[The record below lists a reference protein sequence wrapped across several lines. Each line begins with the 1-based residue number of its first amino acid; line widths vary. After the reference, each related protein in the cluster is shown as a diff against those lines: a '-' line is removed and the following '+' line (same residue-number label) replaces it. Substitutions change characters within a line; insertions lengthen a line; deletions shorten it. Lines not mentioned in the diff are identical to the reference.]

1 MVRTLQVERRQLIE
15 RLDAS
20 ASLPITLIIA
30 PAGYG
35 KSVALRQYI
44 RTLRERCVR
53 FALRPEHTTLLSFL
67 RGFAEALG
75 ENAPHAI
82 DSLADAYERNQSSD
96 KRDLDLAQWLNAH
109 LELFTGVIAIDDLH
123 VADGD
128 PEVASLLTALIEYS
142 NERVRWIIASR
153 STAGLP
159 VGSWLAYRDAELP
172 VDEREL
178 RFSLEEA
185 AQAARDLGLTIGD
198 DELKDLLDL
207 TEGWPAA
214 LAFAL
219 RTSTRSADLRN
230 VSAVTREMM
239 YRFLAEQVCVS
250 LDEEERALLE
260 VAVALPSIE
269 VDVLERAG
277 FDRALP
283 IVERLRERTAFIYEE
298 SRGVYQC
305 HDLFREFLRHQS
317 ALGGK
322 RAQQQVHERA
332 ARALEASGDVEHAIA
347 GYAAAA
353 SSSDVL
359 RLLEGH
365 GFSLLERARSDVVT
379 RGVEALDDVTRRS
392 NSSALALQGALES
405 VSGKFTRAE
414 SLLRRALSQA
424 DDNRDI
430 IANASLRLAA
440 LMANQGR
447 DVSEVLGDLANDT
460 EQTSDYRAE
469 AFSLVAG
476 QRAASGDLATASRA
490 ASLAEASLADVD
502 SEVVRAKV
510 LHRIGIAYHHLRIA
524 PKAFEA
530 LMQSAELADSLHL
543 FGLSSRV
550 KAVLSN
556 LLLHEKDDVEQQLAY
571 AESAATAA
579 TKAGDTFALQTAL
592 IQMLS
597 AQMRR
602 GHVEKSIA
610 IEQRLGSA
618 RTTELAGKY
627 LPIFRSSRLAWE
639 GRFREAHKLLSTCW
653 KQMNHSFDRLYCGAE
668 YALFL
673 AVDGKHD
680 EAASLAKEIIEGLKL
695 SDDATGLFRV
705 RAIAIAR
712 AFCALAE
719 TINGRASFAD
729 RILRQL
735 HPSKDEVIRAVAEAA
750 GSIVSR
756 IRGGGS
762 TGSERVRESLER
774 LRALDYADVAQLL
787 AAVDLTAGRAAME
800 RLPANGLTRSE
811 MEVLKML
818 EEGLTPKQIAE
829 KTSRSLSTVR
839 VHVANTIAKLGC
851 HGHAEAIRTARRL
864 RLLG

>member
-1 MVRTLQVERRQLIE
+1 MCF
-15 RLDAS
+15 S
-20 ASLPITLIIA
+20 
-30 PAGYG
+30 
-35 KSVALRQYI
+35 
-44 RTLRERCVR
+44 
-53 FALRPEHTTLLSFL
+53 LRPEHTTLLSFL
-67 RGFAEALG
+67 RGFTEALG
-75 ENAPHAI
+75 ENAPHTI
-82 DSLADAYERNQSSD
+82 DSLAGAYERNQSSP
-96 KRDLDLAQWLNAH
+96 KRDLDLAQWLDAH

-128 PEVASLLTALIEYS
+128 PQVAGFLTALIERS
-142 NERVRWIIASR
+142 KERVRWIIASR

-172 VDEREL
+172 VDEHEL
-178 RFSLEEA
+178 RFSLAEV
-185 AQAARDLGLTIGD
+185 AQAARDLDLTIRD

-214 LAFAL
+214 LTFAL

-230 VSAVTREMM
+230 VSAVTREMI
-239 YRFLAEQVCVS
+239 YRFLAEQVYGS
-250 LDEEERALLE
+250 LDDGERALLE
-260 VAVALPSIE
+260 VAVALPSID

-305 HDLFREFLRHQS
+305 HELFREFLRHQS
-317 ALGGK
+317 ALAGK
-322 RAQQQVHERA
+322 RAQQRVHERA

-365 GFSLLERARSDVVT
+365 GFNLLERARSDVVT
-379 RGVEALDDVTRRS
+379 RGVEALDDVTRRN

-424 DDNRDI
+424 DGNRDL

-447 DVSEVLGDLANDT
+447 DVSEVLSDLANDT
-460 EQTSDYRAE
+460 EQTSAYRAE
-469 AFSLVAG
+469 AISLVAG
-476 QRAASGDLATASRA
+476 QRATSGDLATASHA
-490 ASLAEASLADVD
+490 ASLAEAWLAEVE
-502 SEVVRAKV
+502 SEIVRAKV
-510 LHRIGIAYHHLRIA
+510 LHHIGIAYHHLNMA
-524 PKAFEA
+524 PRAFDA

-556 LLLHEKDDVEQQLAY
+556 LLLHERDDVEQQLAY
-571 AESAATAA
+571 AESAAMAA
-579 TKAGDTFALQTAL
+579 TKAGDAFALQTAL

-618 RTTELAGKY
+618 RATELTAKY

-639 GRFREAHKLLSTCW
+639 GRFREAHRLLATCW
-653 KQMNHSFDRLYCGAE
+653 KQMTYSFDRLYCGAE

-680 EAASLAKEIIEGLKL
+680 DAAGLASEIIEGLKL

-705 RAIAIAR
+705 RAIAITR
-712 AFCALAE
+712 AFCALTE
-719 TINGRASFAD
+719 TIIGRAAFAD

-735 HPSKDEVIRAVAEAA
+735 HSGKDEVIRAVAEAA
-750 GSIVSR
+750 GSIVIR

-762 TGSERVRESLER
+762 TGSERVRECTER
-774 LRALDYADVAQLL
+774 LRTLDYADVAQLL
-787 AAVDLTAGRAAME
+787 AAVDLTAGRAAMD

-811 MEVLKML
+811 MEILGML

-829 KTSRSLSTVR
+829 KTSRSVNTVR

>member
-1 MVRTLQVERRQLIE
+1 
-15 RLDAS
+15 
-20 ASLPITLIIA
+20 
-30 PAGYG
+30 
-35 KSVALRQYI
+35 
-44 RTLRERCVR
+44 
-53 FALRPEHTTLLSFL
+53 
-67 RGFAEALG
+67 
-75 ENAPHAI
+75 
-82 DSLADAYERNQSSD
+82 
-96 KRDLDLAQWLNAH
+96 
-109 LELFTGVIAIDDLH
+109 
-123 VADGD
+123 
-128 PEVASLLTALIEYS
+128 
-142 NERVRWIIASR
+142 
-153 STAGLP
+153 
-159 VGSWLAYRDAELP
+159 
-172 VDEREL
+172 
-178 RFSLEEA
+178 
-185 AQAARDLGLTIGD
+185 
-198 DELKDLLDL
+198 
-207 TEGWPAA
+207 
-214 LAFAL
+214 
-219 RTSTRSADLRN
+219 
-230 VSAVTREMM
+230 
-239 YRFLAEQVCVS
+239 
-250 LDEEERALLE
+250 
-260 VAVALPSIE
+260 
-269 VDVLERAG
+269 
-277 FDRALP
+277 
-283 IVERLRERTAFIYEE
+283 
-298 SRGVYQC
+298 
-305 HDLFREFLRHQS
+305 
-317 ALGGK
+317 
-322 RAQQQVHERA
+322 
-332 ARALEASGDVEHAIA
+332 
-347 GYAAAA
+347 
-353 SSSDVL
+353 
-359 RLLEGH
+359 
-365 GFSLLERARSDVVT
+365 
-379 RGVEALDDVTRRS
+379 
-392 NSSALALQGALES
+392 
-405 VSGKFTRAE
+405 
-414 SLLRRALSQA
+414 
-424 DDNRDI
+424 
-430 IANASLRLAA
+430 
-440 LMANQGR
+440 
-447 DVSEVLGDLANDT
+447 VSEVLGDLANDT

>member
-20 ASLPITLIIA
+20 ANLPITLVIA

-44 RTLRERCVR
+44 RTLRQPCVR

-67 RGFAEALG
+67 RGLTEALG
-75 ENAPHAI
+75 EHAPHAV
-82 DSLADAYERNQSSD
+82 DTLAGAYERNQSSD
-96 KRDLDLAQWLNAH
+96 KRDLDLAHWLNAH
-109 LELFTGVIAIDDLH
+109 LESFAGVIAIDDLH

-128 PEVASLLTALIEYS
+128 SEVAGLLTALIECS
-142 NERVRWIIASR
+142 KERVRWIIASR

-178 RFSLEEA
+178 RFSLEEV
-185 AQAARDLGLTIGD
+185 AQAARDLGLTIRD
-198 DELKDLLDL
+198 DELQDLLDL

-214 LAFAL
+214 LTFAL

-230 VSAVTREMM
+230 VSAVTREMI
-239 YRFLAEQVCVS
+239 YRFLAEQVYVA
-250 LDEEERALLE
+250 LDDGERALLE
-260 VAVALPSIE
+260 VAVALPSIQVE
-269 VDVLERAG
+269 VLERAG

-317 ALGGK
+317 ALAGK
-322 RAQQQVHERA
+322 RAQQHVQGRA
-332 ARALEASGDVEHAIA
+332 ARALEATGDMEHAIA
-347 GYAAAA
+347 AYAAAA

-365 GFSLLERARSDVVT
+365 GFNLLERARSDVVM
-379 RGVEALDDVTRRS
+379 RGLEALDDVTRRS
-392 NSSALALQGALES
+392 NSTALALQGALES
-405 VSGKFTRAE
+405 VAGKFSRAE
-414 SLLRRALSQA
+414 SLLGRALSEA
-424 DDNRDI
+424 NGNRDL

-440 LMANQGR
+440 LMANQAR
-447 DVSEVLGDLANDT
+447 NVSEVLSDLAEDA
-460 EQTSDYRAE
+460 EQTSAYRAE
-469 AFSLVAG
+469 ALSLIAG
-476 QRAASGDLATASRA
+476 QRATSGDLATASPA
-490 ASLAEASLADVD
+490 ASQAERLLAEVD

-510 LHRIGIAYHHLRIA
+510 LHRIGIAYHHLGMAAR
-524 PKAFEA
+524 AFEA
-530 LMQSAELADSLHL
+530 LTQSAELADSLHL

-556 LLLHEKDDVEQQLAY
+556 LVLHERDDVEQQLAY

-592 IQMLS
+592 LQMLS

-618 RTTELAGKY
+618 RATELAGKY

-639 GRFREAHKLLSTCW
+639 GRFREAHRLLATCW
-653 KQMNHSFDRLYCGAE
+653 KQMTFSVDRLYCGAE

-680 EAASLAKEIIEGLKL
+680 DAAGLTREIIEGLKL
-695 SDDATGLFRV
+695 SDAATGLFRV
-705 RAIAIAR
+705 RALAITR
-712 AFCALAE
+712 AFCALTE

-735 HPSKDEVIRAVAEAA
+735 QSSKDEVIRAVSDAA
-750 GSIVSR
+750 ASIVTR

-762 TGSERVRESLER
+762 TGSERVRECTER

-787 AAVDLTAGRAAME
+787 AAVDAAAGRAAME
-800 RLPANGLTRSE
+800 RLPMNGLTRSE
-811 MEVLKML
+811 MEILRML

-829 KTSRSLSTVR
+829 KTSRSLNTVR

>member
-96 KRDLDLAQWLNAH
+96 KRDLDLARWLNAH

-178 RFSLEEA
+178 RFNLEEA

-230 VSAVTREMM
+230 VSAVTREMI
-239 YRFLAEQVCVS
+239 YRFLAEQVYVS

-332 ARALEASGDVEHAIA
+332 ARALEATGDVEHAIA
-347 GYAAAA
+347 AYAAAA

-556 LLLHEKDDVEQQLAY
+556 LLLHERDDVEQQLAY

-680 EAASLAKEIIEGLKL
+680 EAASLAREIIEGLKL

-712 AFCALAE
+712 AFCALTE

-762 TGSERVRESLER
+762 TGSERVRDSLER

-829 KTSRSLSTVR
+829 KTSRSVRTVR

>member
-1 MVRTLQVERRQLIE
+1 MVRTLHVERRQLIE

-20 ASLPITLIIA
+20 ASLPITLMIA

-44 RTLRERCVR
+44 RRLRERCVC

-82 DSLADAYERNQSSD
+82 DSLAEAYEQNQSSD
-96 KRDLDLAQWLNAH
+96 KRDIDLAQWLSAH
-109 LELFTGVIAIDDLH
+109 LELFSGVIAIDDLH

-128 PEVASLLTALIEYS
+128 PEVASFLTALIEHS
-142 NERVRWIIASR
+142 KARVRWIIASR

-172 VDEREL
+172 VDEHEL
-178 RFSLEEA
+178 RFSLAEV
-185 AQAARDLGLTIGD
+185 AQAARDLDLTVRD
-198 DELKDLLDL
+198 DELKELLDL

-214 LAFAL
+214 LTFAL

-230 VSAVTREMM
+230 VSAVTREMI
-239 YRFLAEQVCVS
+239 YRFLAEQVYVS
-250 LDEEERALLE
+250 LDDGERALLE

-305 HDLFREFLRHQS
+305 HELFREFLRHQS
-317 ALGGK
+317 ALAGK

-332 ARALEASGDVEHAIA
+332 ARALEATGDVEHAIG

-353 SSSDVL
+353 LSSDVL
-359 RLLEGH
+359 RLLESH
-365 GFSLLERARSDVVT
+365 GFNLLERARSDVVT
-379 RGVEALDDVTRRS
+379 RGVEALDDLRRRN
-392 NSSALALQGALES
+392 NSTALALQGVLES

-424 DDNRDI
+424 DGNRDL

-447 DVSEVLGDLANDT
+447 DVSEALGALANDP
-460 EQTSDYRAE
+460 EQSSAYRAE
-469 AFSLVAG
+469 AISLVAG
-476 QRAASGDLATASRA
+476 QRATRGDLATASEA
-490 ASLAEASLADVD
+490 ASLAEALLAEVE
-502 SEVVRAKV
+502 SEIVRAKV
-510 LHRIGIAYHHLRIA
+510 LHHIGIAYHHFGMA
-524 PKAFEA
+524 PRAFEA
-530 LMQSAELADSLHL
+530 LMQSAELADGLHL

-556 LLLHEKDDVEQQLAY
+556 LLLHERDDVEQQLAY

-579 TKAGDTFALQTAL
+579 TKAGDAFALQTAL

-618 RTTELAGKY
+618 RATELTAKY

-639 GRFREAHKLLSTCW
+639 GRFGEAHRLLATGW
-653 KQMNHSFDRLYCGAE
+653 KQMTHSFDRLYCGAE

-680 EAASLAKEIIEGLKL
+680 HAAALAREIVEGLKL
-695 SDDATGLFRV
+695 SDDATGLFAV
-705 RAIAIAR
+705 RAIAITR
-712 AFCALAE
+712 AFCALTE
-719 TINGRASFAD
+719 TIIGRAAFAD

-735 HPSKDEVIRAVAEAA
+735 HSSKDEVIRAVAEAA
-750 GSIVSR
+750 GSIASR
-756 IRGGGS
+756 IRRGGS
-762 TGSERVRESLER
+762 TGSERVRECTER
-774 LRALDYADVAQLL
+774 LRVLDYADVAQLL
-787 AAVDLTAGRAAME
+787 AAVDLTAGRAAMD

-811 MEVLKML
+811 MEILRML

-829 KTSRSLSTVR
+829 KTARSLNTVR

>member
-20 ASLPITLIIA
+20 ASLPITLMIA

-44 RTLRERCVR
+44 RRRHERCVC
-53 FALRPEHTTLLSFL
+53 FSLRPEHTTLLSFL
-67 RGFAEALG
+67 RGFTEALG
-75 ENAPHAI
+75 ENAPHTI
-82 DSLADAYERNQSSD
+82 DSLAGAYERNQSSP
-96 KRDLDLAQWLNAH
+96 KRDLDLAQWLDAH

-128 PEVASLLTALIEYS
+128 PQVAGFLTALIERS
-142 NERVRWIIASR
+142 KERVRWIIASR

-172 VDEREL
+172 VDEHEL
-178 RFSLEEA
+178 RFSLAEV
-185 AQAARDLGLTIGD
+185 AQAARDLDLTIRD

-214 LAFAL
+214 LTFAL

-230 VSAVTREMM
+230 VSAVTREMI
-239 YRFLAEQVCVS
+239 YRFLAEQVYGS
-250 LDEEERALLE
+250 LDDGERALLE
-260 VAVALPSIE
+260 VAVALPSID

-305 HDLFREFLRHQS
+305 HELFREFLRHQS
-317 ALGGK
+317 ALAGK
-322 RAQQQVHERA
+322 RAQQRVHERA

-365 GFSLLERARSDVVT
+365 GFNLLERARSDVVT
-379 RGVEALDDVTRRS
+379 RGVEALDDVTRRN

-424 DDNRDI
+424 DGNRDL

-447 DVSEVLGDLANDT
+447 DVSEVLSDLANDT
-460 EQTSDYRAE
+460 EQTSAYRAE
-469 AFSLVAG
+469 AISLVAG
-476 QRAASGDLATASRA
+476 QRATSGDLATASHA
-490 ASLAEASLADVD
+490 ASLAEAWLAEVE
-502 SEVVRAKV
+502 SEIVRAKV
-510 LHRIGIAYHHLRIA
+510 LHHIGIAYHHLNMA
-524 PKAFEA
+524 PRAFDA

-556 LLLHEKDDVEQQLAY
+556 LLLHERDDVEQQLAY
-571 AESAATAA
+571 AESAAMAA
-579 TKAGDTFALQTAL
+579 TKAGDAFALQTAL

-618 RTTELAGKY
+618 RATELTAKY

-639 GRFREAHKLLSTCW
+639 GRFREAHRLLATCW
-653 KQMNHSFDRLYCGAE
+653 KQMTYSFDRLYCGAE

-680 EAASLAKEIIEGLKL
+680 DAAGLASEIIEGLKL

-705 RAIAIAR
+705 RAIAITR
-712 AFCALAE
+712 AFCALTE
-719 TINGRASFAD
+719 TIIGRAAFAD

-735 HPSKDEVIRAVAEAA
+735 HSGKDEVIRAVAEAA
-750 GSIVSR
+750 GSIVTR

-762 TGSERVRESLER
+762 TGSERVRECTER
-774 LRALDYADVAQLL
+774 LRTLDYADVAQLL
-787 AAVDLTAGRAAME
+787 AAVDLTAGRAAMD

-811 MEVLKML
+811 MEILGML

-829 KTSRSLSTVR
+829 KTSRSVNTVR

>member
-230 VSAVTREMM
+230 VSAVTREMI
-239 YRFLAEQVCVS
+239 YRFLAEQVYVS

-332 ARALEASGDVEHAIA
+332 ARALEATGDVEHAIA

-414 SLLRRALSQA
+414 SLLRRALSHA

-556 LLLHEKDDVEQQLAY
+556 LLLHERDDVEQQLAY

>member
-1 MVRTLQVERRQLIE
+1 MCF
-15 RLDAS
+15 S
-20 ASLPITLIIA
+20 
-30 PAGYG
+30 
-35 KSVALRQYI
+35 
-44 RTLRERCVR
+44 
-53 FALRPEHTTLLSFL
+53 LRPEHTTLLSFL
-67 RGFAEALG
+67 RGFTEALG
-75 ENAPHAI
+75 ENAPHTI
-82 DSLADAYERNQSSD
+82 DSLAGAYERNQSSP
-96 KRDLDLAQWLNAH
+96 KRDLDLAQWLDAH

-128 PEVASLLTALIEYS
+128 PQVAGFLTALIERS
-142 NERVRWIIASR
+142 KERVRWIIASR

-172 VDEREL
+172 VNEHEL
-178 RFSLEEA
+178 RFSLAEV
-185 AQAARDLGLTIGD
+185 AQAARDLDLTIRD

-214 LAFAL
+214 LTFAL

-230 VSAVTREMM
+230 VSAVTREMI
-239 YRFLAEQVCVS
+239 YRFLAEQVYGS
-250 LDEEERALLE
+250 LDDGERALLE
-260 VAVALPSIE
+260 VAVALPSID

-305 HDLFREFLRHQS
+305 HELFREFLRHQS
-317 ALGGK
+317 ALAGK
-322 RAQQQVHERA
+322 RAQQRVHERA

-365 GFSLLERARSDVVT
+365 GFNLLERARSDVVT
-379 RGVEALDDVTRRS
+379 RGVEALDDVTRRN

-424 DDNRDI
+424 DGNRDL

-447 DVSEVLGDLANDT
+447 DVSEVLSDLANDT
-460 EQTSDYRAE
+460 EQTSAYRAE
-469 AFSLVAG
+469 AISLVAG
-476 QRAASGDLATASRA
+476 QRATSGDLATASHA
-490 ASLAEASLADVD
+490 ASLAEAWLAEVE
-502 SEVVRAKV
+502 SEIVRAKV
-510 LHRIGIAYHHLRIA
+510 LHHIGIAYHHLNMA
-524 PKAFEA
+524 PRAFDA

-556 LLLHEKDDVEQQLAY
+556 LLLHERDDVEQQLAY
-571 AESAATAA
+571 AESAAMAA
-579 TKAGDTFALQTAL
+579 TKAGDAFALQTAL

-618 RTTELAGKY
+618 RATELTAKY

-639 GRFREAHKLLSTCW
+639 GRFREAHRLLATCW
-653 KQMNHSFDRLYCGAE
+653 KQMTYSFDRLYCGAE

-680 EAASLAKEIIEGLKL
+680 DAAGLASEIIEGLKL

-705 RAIAIAR
+705 RAIAITR
-712 AFCALAE
+712 AFCALTE
-719 TINGRASFAD
+719 TIIGRAAFAD

-735 HPSKDEVIRAVAEAA
+735 HSGKDEVIRAVAEAA
-750 GSIVSR
+750 GSIVIR

-762 TGSERVRESLER
+762 TGSERVRECTER
-774 LRALDYADVAQLL
+774 LRTLDYADVAQLL
-787 AAVDLTAGRAAME
+787 AAVDLTAGRAAMD

-811 MEVLKML
+811 MEILGML

-829 KTSRSLSTVR
+829 KTSRSVNTVR

>member
-1 MVRTLQVERRQLIE
+1 MCF
-15 RLDAS
+15 S
-20 ASLPITLIIA
+20 
-30 PAGYG
+30 
-35 KSVALRQYI
+35 
-44 RTLRERCVR
+44 
-53 FALRPEHTTLLSFL
+53 LRPEHTTLLSFL
-67 RGFAEALG
+67 RGFTEALG
-75 ENAPHAI
+75 ENAPHTI
-82 DSLADAYERNQSSD
+82 DSLAGAYERNQSSP
-96 KRDLDLAQWLNAH
+96 KRDLDLAQWLDAH

-128 PEVASLLTALIEYS
+128 PQVAGFLTALIERS
-142 NERVRWIIASR
+142 KERVRWIIASR

-172 VDEREL
+172 VDEHEL
-178 RFSLEEA
+178 RFSLAEV
-185 AQAARDLGLTIGD
+185 AQAARDLDLTIRD

-214 LAFAL
+214 LTFAL

-230 VSAVTREMM
+230 VSAVTREMI
-239 YRFLAEQVCVS
+239 YRFLAEQVYGS
-250 LDEEERALLE
+250 LDDGERALLE
-260 VAVALPSIE
+260 VAVALPSID

-305 HDLFREFLRHQS
+305 HELFREFLRHQS
-317 ALGGK
+317 ALAGK
-322 RAQQQVHERA
+322 RAQQRVHERA

-365 GFSLLERARSDVVT
+365 GFNLLERARSDVVT
-379 RGVEALDDVTRRS
+379 RGVEALDDVTRRN

-424 DDNRDI
+424 DGNRDL

-447 DVSEVLGDLANDT
+447 DVSEVLSDLANDT
-460 EQTSDYRAE
+460 EQTSAYRAE
-469 AFSLVAG
+469 AISLVAG
-476 QRAASGDLATASRA
+476 QRATSGDLATASHA
-490 ASLAEASLADVD
+490 ASLAEAWLAEVE
-502 SEVVRAKV
+502 SEIVRAKV
-510 LHRIGIAYHHLRIA
+510 LHHIGIAYHHLNMA
-524 PKAFEA
+524 PRAFDA

-556 LLLHEKDDVEQQLAY
+556 LLLHERDDVEQQLAY
-571 AESAATAA
+571 AESAAMAA
-579 TKAGDTFALQTAL
+579 TKAGDAFALQTAL

-618 RTTELAGKY
+618 RATELTAKY

-639 GRFREAHKLLSTCW
+639 GRFREAHRLLATCW
-653 KQMNHSFDRLYCGAE
+653 KQMTYSFDRLYCGAE

-680 EAASLAKEIIEGLKL
+680 DAAGLASEIIEGLKL

-705 RAIAIAR
+705 RAIAITR
-712 AFCALAE
+712 AFCALTE
-719 TINGRASFAD
+719 TIIGRAAFAD

-735 HPSKDEVIRAVAEAA
+735 HSGKDEVIRAVAEAA
-750 GSIVSR
+750 GSIVIRISR
-756 IRGGGS
+756 GRFHG
-762 TGSERVRESLER
+762 
-774 LRALDYADVAQLL
+774 LRASSRVHGASSN
-787 AAVDLTAGRAAME
+787 AGLRGRRAAACC
-800 RLPANGLTRSE
+800 RGFDS
-811 MEVLKML
+811 
-818 EEGLTPKQIAE
+818 G
-829 KTSRSLSTVR
+829 TSRDGSAPGQWPNAV
-839 VHVANTIAKLGC
+839 
-851 HGHAEAIRTARRL
+851 
-864 RLLG
+864 

>member
-1 MVRTLQVERRQLIE
+1 MCF
-15 RLDAS
+15 S
-20 ASLPITLIIA
+20 
-30 PAGYG
+30 
-35 KSVALRQYI
+35 
-44 RTLRERCVR
+44 
-53 FALRPEHTTLLSFL
+53 LRPEHTTLLSFL
-67 RGFAEALG
+67 RGFTEALG
-75 ENAPHAI
+75 ESAPHAI
-82 DSLADAYERNQSSD
+82 DSLAGAYERNQSSP
-96 KRDLDLAQWLNAH
+96 KRDLDLAQWLDAH

-128 PEVASLLTALIEYS
+128 PQVAGFLTALIERS
-142 NERVRWIIASR
+142 KERVRWIIASR

-172 VDEREL
+172 VDEHEL
-178 RFSLEEA
+178 RFSLAEV
-185 AQAARDLGLTIGD
+185 AQAARDLDVTIRD

-214 LAFAL
+214 LTFAL

-230 VSAVTREMM
+230 VSAVTREMI
-239 YRFLAEQVCVS
+239 YRFLAEQVYVS
-250 LDEEERALLE
+250 LDDGERALLE
-260 VAVALPSIE
+260 VAVALPSID

-305 HDLFREFLRHQS
+305 HELFREFLRHQS
-317 ALGGK
+317 ALAGK
-322 RAQQQVHERA
+322 RAQQRVHERA
-332 ARALEASGDVEHAIA
+332 GRALEASGDVEHAIA

-365 GFSLLERARSDVVT
+365 GFNLLERARSDVVT
-379 RGVEALDDVTRRS
+379 RGVEALDDVTRRN

-414 SLLRRALSQA
+414 SLLRRALSHA
-424 DDNRDI
+424 DGNRDL

-447 DVSEVLGDLANDT
+447 DVSEVLSDLANDT
-460 EQTSDYRAE
+460 EQTSAYRAE
-469 AFSLVAG
+469 AISLVAG
-476 QRAASGDLATASRA
+476 QRATSGDLATASHA
-490 ASLAEASLADVD
+490 ASLAEALLAEVE
-502 SEVVRAKV
+502 SEIVRAKV
-510 LHRIGIAYHHLRIA
+510 LHHIGIAYHHLGMA
-524 PKAFEA
+524 PRAFEA
-530 LMQSAELADSLHL
+530 LMQSAELADNLHL

-556 LLLHEKDDVEQQLAY
+556 LLLHERDDVEQQLAY

-579 TKAGDTFALQTAL
+579 TKAGDAFALQTAL

-618 RTTELAGKY
+618 RATELTAKY

-639 GRFREAHKLLSTCW
+639 GRFREAHRLLATCW
-653 KQMNHSFDRLYCGAE
+653 KQMTYSFDRLYCGAE

-680 EAASLAKEIIEGLKL
+680 DAAGLAREIIEGLKL

-705 RAIAIAR
+705 RAIAITR
-712 AFCALAE
+712 AFCALTE
-719 TINGRASFAD
+719 TMIGRAAFAD

-735 HPSKDEVIRAVAEAA
+735 HSGKDEVIHAVAEAA
-750 GSIVSR
+750 GSIVTRNSR
-756 IRGGGS
+756 GRFHG
-762 TGSERVRESLER
+762 
-774 LRALDYADVAQLL
+774 LRASSRVHGASSSAGLRGRRA
-787 AAVDLTAGRAAME
+787 TACCRGFDS
-800 RLPANGLTRSE
+800 G
-811 MEVLKML
+811 
-818 EEGLTPKQIAE
+818 
-829 KTSRSLSTVR
+829 TSRDGSAPGQWPNAV
-839 VHVANTIAKLGC
+839 
-851 HGHAEAIRTARRL
+851 
-864 RLLG
+864 